1 MVIIRW
7 LKRSFHKIYCQN
19 MRRVRFNKQVFYLKK
34 MKKIE
39 RKYYCN
45 IYHKNMKI
53 TAFLSDYFKRFGN
66 EEYNVN

>member
-1 MVIIRW
+1 
-7 LKRSFHKIYCQN
+7 